1 MSNDTRQSIF
11 DRVTQKII
19 ADLEQGVRP
28 WQKPWS
34 GDNAASYIIRPRRH
48 NGEPYNGVNI
58 LLLWDA
64 AITGGYQNPTWMT
77 FKQADEYG
85 AHVRKGEKASLV
97 VYANKITKTETDAA
111 TGKDVEREI
120 PFLRGYHVFNVE
132 QIEGLPEKFQSKPAV
147 PVAPSSISRIENV
160 EHFIR
165 NTGAVIRH
173 GGDKAYYAEGSDH
186 VQIPFIDAFKDSES
200 YYATITHEV
209 THWTKH
215 KSRLNRDFGR
225 VVWGDEGYAKEEL
238 VAEIGAA
245 FLCAD
250 LGITPEIRE
259 DHAAY
264 IDHWLKALK
273 NDKKLI
279 FTAAAHAS
287 RAVEFLKAKQ
297 PSLAPDVKPE
307 AKPDADTPPDFHTLY
322 VSPAMRVGQHDW
334 RLRIERKG
342 RGMVTKYEFQDRDS
356 PIWRRSQE
364 WHGYDINDTYL
375 GLPKG
380 LAKLYE
386 RERSSLV
393 KFGLVQ
399 EAPAPKQLTLSL

>member
-1 MSNDTRQSIF
+1 MAYETKLSIF

-34 GDNAASYIIRPRRH
+34 GSNAAPRIIRPLRH
-48 NGEPYNGVNI
+48 SGEPYNGVNI

-64 AITGGYQNPTWMT
+64 AINSGFQNPTWMT
-77 FKQADEYG
+77 FKQAEDYG

-97 VYANKITKTETDAA
+97 VYANKITKTETDAD
-111 TGKDVEREI
+111 TGKDIEREI
-120 PFLRGYHVFNVE
+120 PFLKGYSVFNVE
-132 QIEGLPEKFQSKPAV
+132 QIEGLPETFLLPPQAPAE
-147 PVAPSSISRIENV
+147 PSGISRLENV

-173 GGDKAYYAEGSDH
+173 GGDRAYYTEGSDH
-186 VQIPFIDAFKDSES
+186 VQMPVIDAFRDSES
-200 YYATITHEV
+200 YYGTLTHEL

-215 KSRLNRDFGR
+215 TSRMNRDFGR

-238 VAEIGAA
+238 VAEIGSA

-250 LGITPEIRE
+250 LGITPEVRE

-264 IDHWLKALK
+264 IESWLKALK

-287 RAVEFLKAKQ
+287 RAVEFMKSKQ
-297 PSLAPDVKPE
+297 PSLLPE
-307 AKPDADTPPDFHTLY
+307 AKPDTDATPDYHTLY
-322 VSPAMRVGQHDW
+322 ISPAMHLGQHDW
-334 RLRIERKG
+334 RLRIERSG
-342 RGMVTKYEFQDRDS
+342 RGMVTKYEFQDES
-356 PIWRRSQE
+356 GSFWRRSQE
-364 WHGYDINDTYL
+364 WPSYDLNDTYL
-375 GLPKG
+375 GLPRS
-380 LAKLYE
+380 LSKLHE
-386 RERSSLV
+386 RENPALI
-393 KFGLVQ
+393 KFGLIK
-399 EAPAPKQLTLSL
+399 EPTSTKQLTLAL

>member
-1 MSNDTRQSIF
+1 MQNDSKGSVF

-34 GDNAASYIIRPRRH
+34 GDNAAPHIVRPRRH

-58 LLLWDA
+58 LLLWGA
-64 AITGGYQNPTWMT
+64 AIENGYQNPTWMT
-77 FKQADEYG
+77 FKQAEEYG
-85 AHVRKGEKASLV
+85 AHIRKGEKASLV
-97 VYANKITKTETDAA
+97 VYANKITKTETDAT
-111 TGKDVEREI
+111 TGQDVEREI
-120 PFLRGYHVFNVE
+120 PFLRGYNVFNVE
-132 QIEGLPEKFQSKPAV
+132 QIDGLPEQFQSKPEA
-147 PVAPSSISRIENV
+147 PVVSSGISRIENV

-165 NTGAVIRH
+165 HTGAVIRH
-173 GGDKAYYAEGSDH
+173 GGDRAYYAEGSDH
-186 VQIPFIDAFKDSES
+186 VQMPLIDAFKDSES

-264 IDHWLKALK
+264 IETWLKALK

-297 PSLAPDVKPE
+297 PSLDVKPE
-307 AKPDADTPPDFHTLY
+307 AATPPDDPTLY
-322 VSPAMRVGQHDW
+322 ISPPMRIGQHDW
-334 RLRIERKG
+334 RLRIERSG
-342 RGMVTKYEFQDRDS
+342 RSMVTKYEFQDDS
-356 PIWRRSQE
+356 GSFWNNQRE
-364 WHGYDINDTYL
+364 WSRYDINDTYL
-375 GLPKG
+375 GLPKS
-380 LAKLYE
+380 LAKLHE
-386 RERSSLV
+386 RERPALV
-393 KFGLVQ
+393 RFGLVK
-399 EAPAPKQLTLSL
+399 EAPAARQMTLSL